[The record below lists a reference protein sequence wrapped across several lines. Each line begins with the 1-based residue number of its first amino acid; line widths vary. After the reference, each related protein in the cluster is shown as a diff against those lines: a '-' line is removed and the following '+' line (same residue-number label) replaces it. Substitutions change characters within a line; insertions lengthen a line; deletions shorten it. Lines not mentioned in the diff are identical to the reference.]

1 MDFLF
6 INSSQSGKLLIK
18 FEGSSINKAILLFQK
33 FINKLLL
40 RRILAAMLPTL
51 VWTAQTQKWFIRCD
65 KLAIDKNQSHL

>member
-1 MDFLF
+1 MRLISRIRHLMDFLF

-40 RRILAAMLPTL
+40 RRILAAMLPIL
-51 VWTAQTQKWFIRCD
+51 VRTAQTQK
-65 KLAIDKNQSHL
+65 